1 VDTNAARCNS
11 DLTKGATYS
20 ELLMVKLVEK
30 EWARHEAPR
39 KIPSLVRSMKPGE
52 TLKEAVLRDPELLK
66 LFAERAKEVDEAREP
81 PWLRE
86 NPRYQGP

>member
-1 VDTNAARCNS
+1 MDTNAARCNL
-11 DLTKGATYS
+11 DLTKGAIYS

-30 EWARHEAPR
+30 EWARHEAHR
-39 KIPSLVRSMKPGE
+39 KISSLVRSMKPGE
-52 TLKEAVLRDPELLK
+52 TLKEAMLRGPELLK
-66 LFAERAKEVDEAREP
+66 LFAERAKGVDEAREL

>member
-1 VDTNAARCNS
+1 MDINAARRNL
-11 DLTKGATYS
+11 DLTKGAIYG
-20 ELLMVKLVEK
+20 ELLMAKLVEK

-39 KIPSLVRSMKPGE
+39 KISSLVRSMKPGK
-52 TLKEAVLRDPELLK
+52 TLKEAVMRDPELLK
-66 LFAERAKEVDEAREP
+66 LFAERAKGVDEAREP